1 MNNRSE
7 NAQSSSQKMST
18 ENISEILDKMLKLQ
32 EKEKKPSFLKKT
44 ICIVA
49 SICVV
54 IFVIFI

>member
-32 EKEKKPSFLKKT
+32 EKEKKPSFFKKT

-49 SICVV
+49 YIA
-54 IFVIFI
+54 